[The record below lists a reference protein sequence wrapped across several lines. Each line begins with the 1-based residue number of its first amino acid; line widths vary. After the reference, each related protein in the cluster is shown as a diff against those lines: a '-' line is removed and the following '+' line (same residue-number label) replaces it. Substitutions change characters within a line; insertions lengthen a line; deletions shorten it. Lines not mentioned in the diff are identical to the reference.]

1 MSIAS
6 VIAKV
11 GTVATVGAGG
21 YWLYKKLRAAS
32 SEISAEERLRELNE
46 ELNKSWKILSSCAKA
61 AKRESVKGDW
71 LTDYEVLRDRMTGPR
86 DNYQVVAQL
95 LNDINLL
102 VERVVSL
109 T

>member
-6 VIAKV
+6 VITKV
-11 GTVATVGAGG
+11 GAMATVGAGG

-32 SEISAEERLRELNE
+32 SEISTEERLRELNE

-61 AKRESVKGDW
+61 ASKESVKGDW
-71 LTDYEVLRDRMTGPR
+71 LTEYEGLRDRMTGPR

-109 T
+109 